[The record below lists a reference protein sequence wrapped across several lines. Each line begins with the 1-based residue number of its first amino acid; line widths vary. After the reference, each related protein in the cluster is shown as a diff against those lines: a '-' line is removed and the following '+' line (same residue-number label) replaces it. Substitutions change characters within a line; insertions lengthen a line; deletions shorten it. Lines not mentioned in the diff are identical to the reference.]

1 MDIPGLDLGSAI
13 TEAFDDLTRAKVN
26 YASDPVRWATERGK
40 VHLWSKQREIVES
53 IRDHRRTA
61 VHACHSV
68 GKSFVASVAACWW
81 IDSHPPGEAF
91 VLSSAPTAAQV
102 RSVLWRSI
110 NRVHAAA
117 ELPGRCNQ
125 VEMFLPMGDG
135 RDELVAIGRKPSE
148 HSEAAFQGIHAR
160 YVLVILDEGSGV
172 PQPLWDATESIAS
185 NANARV
191 LTIGNPDLT
200 TGPFADACQP
210 DSSFNVIHVSYLDS
224 PAVTGE
230 EVPERILEELISP
243 EWVED
248 RRRAW
253 GEDSALFQA
262 KCLGQFPKGS
272 ADPWRVI
279 PEEDTAACRFKDTD
293 YADDPD
299 AVRIGGVDV
308 GGGGDRTVIVERV
321 GIAVGRIASFSDRDP
336 MATVGKLVHHIEE
349 WGLSK
354 VRIDVAGIGW
364 GVAGRL
370 REVLK
375 ERGSRCVVQ
384 YVNFANKSG
393 QPKRFLNVRAE
404 AWWNGRELSRTR
416 AWSLAGLDD
425 DAIAELTM
433 PRYEVVDS
441 SGKVKIEKKDDIRD
455 RLGRSPDIADALL
468 LAFFDGT
475 GSAETAD
482 PRVAYSG
489 VRLDQVGSSY
499 SHFGGPS
506 VPGLPFSIPTRLTGP
521 YTQERPT
528 PGGGRTLA

>member
-1 MDIPGLDLGSAI
+1 VHNGCMDGYGLDLGAAI
-13 TEAFDDLTRAKVN
+13 TDAFDDLTRAQVN
-26 YASDPVRWATERGK
+26 YADDPVRWAGERGK
-40 VHLWSKQREIVES
+40 VYLWSKQREILES
-53 IRDHRRTA
+53 VRDNRRTA

-81 IDSHPPGEAF
+81 IDAHPPGEAF

-102 RSVLWRSI
+102 RAVLWRSI
-110 NRVHAAA
+110 NRVHTNAQ
-117 ELPGRCNQ
+117 LPGRCNQ
-125 VEMFLPMGDG
+125 VEMFLPTVAG
-135 RDELVAIGRKPSE
+135 REELVAIGRKPSE
-148 HSEAAFQGIHAR
+148 HSEAAFQGVHAR

-172 PQPLWDATESIAS
+172 PQALWDDTESIAS

-191 LTIGNPDLT
+191 LAIGNPDLT
-200 TGPFADACQP
+200 SGPFADACKP
-210 DSSFNVIHVSYLDS
+210 DSAFNVIHVSYRHS

-230 EVPERILEELISP
+230 EVPQHILEELISP

-262 KCLGQFPKGS
+262 KCLGEFPKGS

-279 PEEDTAACRFKDTD
+279 SEEDAAQCRYKDAE
-293 YADDPD
+293 YEDDPD
-299 AVRIGGVDV
+299 AVRIGGIDV
-308 GGGGDRTVIVERV
+308 GGGGDRTVIVERT
-321 GIAVGRIASFSDRDP
+321 GIAVGRVASFSDRDP
-336 MATVGKLVHHIEE
+336 MKTVGQLVHHIEA
-349 WGLSK
+349 WDLSK

-375 ERGSRCVVQ
+375 ERGSRCTVQ

-441 SGKVKIEKKDDIRD
+441 SGKVKIEKKDDIRE

-468 LAFFDGT
+468 LAFYDGT
-475 GSAETAD
+475 GSAEAAD
-482 PRVAYSG
+482 PREAYRGADLQRST
-489 VRLDQVGSSY
+489 SNY
-499 SHFGGPS
+499 SHFGGPAI
-506 VPGLPFSIPTRLTGP
+506 PGLPIAIPTSLDGRLT
-521 YTQERPT
+521 R
-528 PGGGRTLA
+528 